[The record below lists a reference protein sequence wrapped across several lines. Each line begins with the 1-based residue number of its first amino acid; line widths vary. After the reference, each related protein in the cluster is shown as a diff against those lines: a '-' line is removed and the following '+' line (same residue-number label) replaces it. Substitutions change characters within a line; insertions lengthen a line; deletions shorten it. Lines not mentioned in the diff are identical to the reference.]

1 MKIQITKIALQCNHE
16 QTKFTVFTTYNHPII
31 GEYSGFNTY
40 PTFKDA
46 ENMIINRLISTD
58 VDNFVSLVTEYELIK
73 FDEDGNKTTTF
84 IKPELNPKS
93 DIESVLR
100 QLISQ
105 INQYKYDGIT
115 TRYRE
120 AYNDGVDMAIGE
132 IDTLLK
138 QLSQR

>member
-1 MKIQITKIALQCNHE
+1 MKSQITSIVLQCNHD
-16 QTKFTVFTTYNHPII
+16 QTKNTVFTTYNYPLV
-31 GEYSGFNTY
+31 GEYDGFNTY
-40 PTFKDA
+40 STFNDA
-46 ENMIINRLISTD
+46 ENAVKKLINTNNDDFIS
-58 VDNFVSLVTEYELIK
+58 SVTKYKLIK
-73 FDEDGNKTTTF
+73 FDKDGNKTTQF
-84 IKPELNPKS
+84 IKPELNPDS